1 MDASIESVVE
11 KYIKLRDLKS
21 EIANEAKAKIAK
33 LEDHMSKMEAALLAA
48 FEEAGMESVRTKSGT
63 AYRSTRASATVADW
77 DAVLGFVRENEMW
90 TMLERRVSKDAV
102 VQYRHEHNDL
112 PPGVNWR
119 EEITVNVRRAA

>member
-33 LEDHMSKMEAALLAA
+33 LEDHMSRMEAALLAA
-48 FEEAGMESVRTKSGT
+48 FEEAGMESVRTKAGT

-77 DAVLGFVRENEMW
+77 DAVLDFVRENELW

-102 VQYRHEHNDL
+102 VQYRQEHNDL

-119 EEITVNVRRAA
+119 EEITVNIRRAA

>member
-48 FEEAGMESVRTKSGT
+48 FEEAGMESVRTKAGT

-102 VQYRHEHNDL
+102 VQYRQEHNDL

-119 EEITVNVRRAA
+119 EEITVNIRRAA